1 MNLEAEI
8 KKVFPEVQREPTI
21 PDSFIEENE
30 SIMELEGEV
39 DYFKVVPAYMLW
51 CIKFK
56 DKKLVDMNT
65 VSALAEYGRT
75 KMKGNSYL
83 NFMHLCNTEQKRVV
97 TKFLQWCAKEIS
109 TADKTQIKRAVK
121 NWSKENS

>member
-8 KKVFPEVQREPTI
+8 KNVFPEVLREPTI

-56 DKKLVDMNT
+56 DEKLVDMNT
-65 VSALAEYGRT
+65 VSALAEYGRS
-75 KMKGNSYL
+75 KNKENSYL
-83 NFMHLCNTEQKRVV
+83 NFMHLCNAEQKRVV
-97 TKFLQWCAKEIS
+97 TRFLEWCAKEIS
-109 TADKTQIKRAVK
+109 TADKTQIERAVK
-121 NWSKENS
+121 NWSK